1 MTGTDAVAPVAMIA
15 VADPVTESS
24 SRCSVG
30 WRTTS
35 RAPEVFSTV
44 TVVVSRPGGPLSTM
58 ASSDSDGR
66 ARLLVGVL
74 RRGVGIGGLRAR

>member
-15 VADPVTESS
+15 VADPVTEK
-24 SRCSVG
+24 SVEVQRG

-58 ASSDSDGR
+58 ASSGPTGG
-66 ARLLVGVL
+66 ARLLAGVL
-74 RRGVGIGGLRAR
+74 RRGVGIGDLRAR